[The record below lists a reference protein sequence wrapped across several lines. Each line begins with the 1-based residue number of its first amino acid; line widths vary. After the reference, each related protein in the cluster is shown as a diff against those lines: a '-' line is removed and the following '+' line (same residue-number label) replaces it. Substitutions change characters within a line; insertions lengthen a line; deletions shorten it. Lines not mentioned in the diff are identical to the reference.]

1 MTLSSSLAGGA
12 AAGSAG
18 GPRVPV
24 KRSQKSPAV
33 MSLSDFTGGG
43 QGPATLL
50 SPAGSV
56 GSVGSAGSADAT
68 RRMPSLDKIPS
79 NLKKLFHM

>member
-1 MTLSSSLAGGA
+1 
-12 AAGSAG
+12 
-18 GPRVPV
+18 
-24 KRSQKSPAV
+24 